1 MKKQQF
7 IQRTLVQRDKNDR
20 QRRKNLLTSALTA
33 VVSRNSMDKLVDQS
47 TKVIGQ
53 MSQKTNGDVGN
64 DEDEVDDW
72 FDDDSNSNDGLLGR

>member
-33 VVSRNSMDKLVDQS
+33 VVSRNSMDKMVDQS

-53 MSQKTNGDVGN
+53 MSQKPNGDVGN

>member
-53 MSQKTNGDVGN
+53 MSQKPNGDVGN

>member
-1 MKKQQF
+1 
-7 IQRTLVQRDKNDR
+7 
-20 QRRKNLLTSALTA
+20 
-33 VVSRNSMDKLVDQS
+33 
-47 TKVIGQ
+47 